1 MGSDQNQHISM
12 DLHVTLLDKILHQ
25 DDEMYVDNF
34 KALMVCNLYAGPTHV
49 SQRGHVARFQAIQ
62 MQASELL
69 LPFVTLTNSP
79 QREW

>member
-12 DLHVTLLDKILHQ
+12 DLHVTLLE
-25 DDEMYVDNF
+25 DDEMYGDNF

-69 LPFVTLTNSP
+69 LPFVTLMDSK
-79 QREW
+79 QREC